1 MVHSE
6 SLCMVMWAVC
16 DQLHMYGSYCIPV
29 LVLHMCKHVAI
40 HTCMDYVLYAG
51 IICQLS
57 VQICAN
63 ANMRSCTQHA
73 DVCRWMQT
81 CMQTYAGMWTWMQM
95 LYTDIVSRWSWKGQS
110 LTCHLKDCPTSSMQC
125 DLDVL
130 WLHTNLNGKGIGSK
144 SISMNLEVLWT
155 VVQVRCTMRVVYFAL
170 CCWITAGTL
179 ELKHSYSEV
188 PLSLS

>member
-1 MVHSE
+1 MLQYIHAWTKFCMQASCA
-6 SLCMVMWAVC
+6 SYLCRYMQM
-16 DQLHMYGSYCIPV
+16 Q
-29 LVLHMCKHVAI
+29 
-40 HTCMDYVLYAG
+40 TCG
-51 IICQLS
+51 Q
-57 VQICAN
+57 
-63 ANMRSCTQHA
+63 CTQHA